1 MSLDMKSDLFNTFDK
16 RTKFI
21 QNRYLNSVKRKQ
33 FFARVANRVTR
44 VKWFYDQWMALC
56 VKEGVGSKNNFAQKI

>member
-1 MSLDMKSDLFNTFDK
+1 MKSDLFNTFDK
-16 RTKFI
+16 RSKFI
-21 QNRYLNSVKRKQ
+21 QNTCKKEA